1 MDHSVSS
8 KEGHSM
14 ETTNAGF
21 ESGLSLSVPS
31 ISELPAFIP
40 LNDGSDLS
48 SIENESEAGERESD
62 FGLDETDSALGST
75 VGDGFHLGSSSK
87 RTTSWSKFKK
97 FSRSFFA
104 CSSS

>member
-1 MDHSVSS
+1 
-8 KEGHSM
+8 M

-21 ESGLSLSVPS
+21 ESGLEGFHGDLNLPLSVPN

-48 SIENESEAGERESD
+48 SIENESEAGEHESD

-87 RTTSWSKFKK
+87 RKTSWSKFKK

>member
-1 MDHSVSS
+1 
-8 KEGHSM
+8 M

-21 ESGLSLSVPS
+21 ESGLEGFHGDLNLSFR
-31 ISELPAFIP
+31 AFLP
-40 LNDGSDLS
+40 LNNGSGLS
-48 SIENESEAGERESD
+48 SLENDTEAGERESD
-62 FGLDETDSALGST
+62 FGLGETDSALGST

-97 FSRSFFA
+97 CSRSFFA